1 MNPRPLALLA
11 CSTILASIAP
21 GQIDQPKDPRIDAE
35 TGRSKA
41 VWPRSPRFDFRH
53 MKLELDFP
61 DIAKPT
67 LVGRQTLTVAPAGVG
82 RSELVLDSKGP
93 VVTAAAVEGVP
104 ATFEQAPGVL
114 RIRPAGG
121 FPLGK
126 EFRVEIHYDLNYD
139 GSKGEGLTY
148 SPAEPEAKNETRRYP
163 QIHSQGEAEV
173 NSRWFP
179 CHDFPNERLTTE
191 LIVNVEDGY
200 EVVSNG
206 KLLDVASDGHGR
218 STWHWLQDKPHTTYL
233 VALAI
238 AKFGVIDLGGP
249 ESGRPG
255 LSIPVYTPLGTE
267 KNVQESFANTPK
279 MIALFEKLF
288 DEPYPWDKYA
298 QVIVRDFAAGGM
310 ENTSATFL
318 MPGVSGAADRGEH
331 DDLISHEL
339 GHQWFGDLVTCH
351 GWAHLWLNEGWASYC
366 EALWSE
372 HYNREGEPRK
382 ADAGREAYFRQILQS
397 IRGQRGRNRGTA
409 PSQPA
414 MVSNRYSNPD
424 AVFTKA
430 DDPYG
435 KGCVVLHMLRERV
448 GDEAF
453 FKATAEYLNRYKL
466 SYAETDDFRR
476 VFEEVS
482 GQSLRRFFDQWC
494 YRPGMARLAVD
505 LEWDD
510 AKGTLGVSVE
520 QTQRID
526 RLNPAYIFGLP
537 IYVRY
542 EDGSDEWLDL
552 AVEDGTSA
560 ASYHLKAKPS
570 AVTVDPNI
578 TVFAATQTRKPLSMW
593 IEDAVHGPTLPAR
606 LAAVSALRAS
616 DDPEAS
622 RVLGMLETDERTA
635 GLVREADD
643 LPWAMIRN

>member
-1 MNPRPLALLA
+1 MIPRPLAFLA
-11 CSTILASIAP
+11 CSFLLAPLAL
-21 GQIDQPKDPRIDAE
+21 GQTDQPKDPRIDAA
-35 TGRSKA
+35 TGRSKS
-41 VWPRSPRFDFRH
+41 VWPRSPRFDFVH
-53 MKLELDFP
+53 MRLELDIE
-61 DIAKPT
+61 DISKAT
-67 LVGRQTLTVAPAGVG
+67 LAGRQVLTVSPLGVD
-82 RSELVLDSKGP
+82 RPELLLDCKGP
-93 VVTAAAVEGVP
+93 VVTAAAVDGVP
-104 ATFEQAPGVL
+104 AAFEQSPGGL
-114 RIRPAGG
+114 RVRPAGG
-121 FPLGK
+121 FPVGR
-126 EFRVEIHYDLNYD
+126 EYQVEVRYDLEYGGN
-139 GSKGEGLTY
+139 KGEGLTY
-148 SPAEPEAKNETRRYP
+148 SPAEPDAKSETRKFP
-163 QIHSQGEAEV
+163 QIHSQGEPEV

-191 LIVNVEDGY
+191 LLVTVEDGY

-206 KLLDVASDGHGR
+206 RLLDASKGADGR
-218 STWHWLQDKPHTTYL
+218 VTWHWLQDKPHTTYL

-267 KNVQESFANTPK
+267 KNVRESFANTPT
-279 MIALFEKLF
+279 MIALFERLF

-318 MPGVSGAADRGEH
+318 MPGVAGAADRGDH

-366 EALWSE
+366 EALWAE

-382 ADAGREAYFRQILQS
+382 PDAGRDAYFRQILQS

-409 PSQPA
+409 PTQPA
-414 MVSNRYSNPD
+414 MVSNRYSDPD
-424 AVFTKA
+424 AVFSKA

-453 FKATAEYLNRYKL
+453 FKATAACLDRFKFG
-466 SYAETDDFRR
+466 YAETDDFRR

-505 LEWDD
+505 LEWND
-510 AKGTLGVSVE
+510 ATRALGVTIE

-526 RLNPAYIFGLP
+526 RLNPAYVFSLP
-537 IYVRY
+537 IYLRY
-542 EDGSDEWLDL
+542 EDGTDEWIDL
-552 AVEDGTSA
+552 AVESGTTTGSF
-560 ASYHLKAKPS
+560 SLKAKPS

-593 IEDAVHGPTLPAR
+593 IDDALHGPTLPAR
-606 LAAVSALRAS
+606 LAAISALRAS
-616 DDPEAS
+616 EDPEAS
-622 RVLGMLETDERTA
+622 RVLGTLEADGRTA
-635 GLVREADD
+635 GLVREATD
-643 LPWAMIRN
+643 LTSAMIRN